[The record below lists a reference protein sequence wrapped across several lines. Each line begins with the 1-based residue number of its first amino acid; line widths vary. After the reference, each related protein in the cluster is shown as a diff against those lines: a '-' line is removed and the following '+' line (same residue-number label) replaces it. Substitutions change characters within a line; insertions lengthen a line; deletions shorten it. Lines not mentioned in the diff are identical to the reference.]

1 MATILFTGAT
11 GTVGS
16 VLAPLL
22 KKEGHRIVY
31 LVRPKNGQKA
41 EERVS
46 LKEDVVW
53 QGDIT
58 LADCGVDVSQR
69 NQWKGRI
76 HKIVNCAASIK
87 FKESFAKETSRVNIG
102 GTRNLLYLAEE
113 LEIPEFHQIST
124 AYVAGDS
131 ALFTEDNLDIGQI
144 CRNVYEK
151 TKKEA
156 ERLVR
161 MWKHGSYS
169 IYRLGIMVGDS
180 KTGYMPSFDGY
191 YAFMG
196 TLWRLKQG
204 LFAKNKEELKK
215 YEAEGIGFGPDGT
228 LTLPI
233 YINFSSTST
242 LNIVPIDWAARILTK
257 LIDVPSINQAFHV
270 VHPRPGKIRW
280 TNDVSMKHLGI
291 KGFYYGD
298 SADYSSRSLLAKLQ
312 RIFDRATAEYVP
324 YITHECQFQVV
335 NAPQALLGDYE
346 WLPDID
352 EAFLAKILNYAKSV
366 DFGRKEQELKA
377 VKV

>member
-1 MATILFTGAT
+1 MATILLTGAT

-41 EERVS
+41 EERIS

-58 LADCGVDVSQR
+58 LTDCGVNISQR
-69 NQWKGRI
+69 NQWKGKI
-76 HKIVNCAASIK
+76 GKIVNCAASIK
-87 FKESFAKETSRVNIG
+87 FKESLSEEISKVNVSG
-102 GTRNLLYLAEE
+102 VKNLLHLAED
-113 LEIPEFHQIST
+113 LGIPEFHQVST

-131 ALFTEDNLDIGQI
+131 SYFTEDDFDKGQTY
-144 CRNVYEK
+144 RNVYER

-156 ERLVR
+156 EHLVR
-161 MWKHGSYS
+161 TWKQGSSS
-169 IYRLGIMVGDS
+169 IYRLAIMVGDS
-180 KTGYMPSFDGY
+180 ETGYISFFDGY
-191 YAFMG
+191 YAFESA
-196 TLWRLKQG
+196 LWHLKQG
-204 LFAKNKEELKK
+204 LLAKSEQELEKYRKEGVFFDSD
-215 YEAEGIGFGPDGT
+215 GI

-233 YINFSSTST
+233 YLKLSSIST
-242 LNIVPIDWAARILTK
+242 LNIVPVDWVGRTLAK
-257 LIDVPSINQAFHV
+257 LIDVPSINQVFHI
-270 VHPRPGKIRW
+270 VHSRPSRIRW
-280 TNDVSMKHLGI
+280 INDVSMRHLGI

-298 SADYSSRSLLAKLQ
+298 SADYSSRFLLGKLQ
-312 RIFDRATAEYVP
+312 RIFDRAIAQYNP

-352 EAFLAKILNYAKSV
+352 EAFLAKILKYAKSV
-366 DFGRKEQELKA
+366 DFGKKGQELKA

>member
-1 MATILFTGAT
+1 MATILLTGAT

-41 EERVS
+41 EERIS
-46 LKEDVVW
+46 LKEDVAW

-58 LADCGVDVSQR
+58 LSDCGISISQR
-69 NQWKGRI
+69 NSWKGKI
-76 HKIVNCAASIK
+76 DKIVNCAASIK
-87 FKESFAKETSRVNIG
+87 FKESLAKEISRINVAG
-102 GTRNLLYLAEE
+102 VKNLLHLAKE
-113 LEIPEFHQIST
+113 LEVPEFHQVST

-131 ALFTEDNLDIGQI
+131 VHFTEEDFDIGQN

-161 MWKHGSYS
+161 TWKHGSYS
-169 IYRLGIMVGDS
+169 IYRLGIMIGDS
-180 KTGYMPSFDGY
+180 KTGYISSFDGY
-191 YAFMG
+191 YAFLG
-196 TLWRLKQG
+196 TLWHLKQG
-204 LFAKNKEELKK
+204 LLAKSREELEK
-215 YEAEGIGFGPDGT
+215 YRVEGISFSPDGM

-242 LNIVPIDWAARILTK
+242 LNIVPIDWAARTLSK

-270 VHPRPGKIRW
+270 VHSRPRKIRW
-280 TNDVSMKHLGI
+280 TNNISMKHLGI

-298 SADYSSRSLLAKLQ
+298 SADYSSKSLLAKLQ
-312 RIFDRATAEYVP
+312 RIFNRATAEYIP
-324 YITHECQFQVV
+324 YITHECQFHVV
-335 NAPQALLGDYE
+335 NAPQALLGEYE

-352 EAFLAKILNYAKSV
+352 EVFLAKILNYAKSV
-366 DFGRKEQELKA
+366 NFGKRQQAKA